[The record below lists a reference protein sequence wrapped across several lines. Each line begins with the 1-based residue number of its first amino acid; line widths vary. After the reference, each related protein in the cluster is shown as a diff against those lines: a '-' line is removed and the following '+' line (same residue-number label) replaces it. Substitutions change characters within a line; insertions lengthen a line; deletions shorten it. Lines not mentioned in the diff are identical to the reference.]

1 MYYIIRVGIAEFKI
15 FILRR
20 YIFGFMVANNKPNE
34 IENLIWSFQSTA
46 KRENPL
52 CCNTVSEI

>member
-1 MYYIIRVGIAEFKI
+1 MNYIIRVGIAEFKI

-20 YIFGFMVANNKPNE
+20 HVFGFMVANNNPNE
-34 IENLIWSFQSTA
+34 IANLIWSFQSTA

-52 CCNTVSEI
+52 CCNTVVEI